1 SQKSLLDDLTALT
14 KDLISRVE
22 TFHDLSI
29 EKLNWKSNPER
40 WSALECLEH
49 LNRYGDF
56 YIPELKKRIE
66 KSKKSAADKF
76 KSGMLGEYLASA
88 MLPDT
93 TGKIKK
99 MNTFKSKFP
108 DHSALNMRHFDRFMK
123 QQANWFELLVQPHS
137 TNLNRVRT
145 NITIARGIIKLKLG
159 DTLRFVIYH
168 NSRHLIQ

>member
-76 KSGMLGEYLASA
+76 KSGMLGEYFASA
-88 MLPDT
+88 MLPDK

-99 MNTFKSKFP
+99 MNTFKSKNP
-108 DHSALNMRHFDRFMK
+108 ANSALDMRTVDRFLK
-123 QQANWFELLVQPHS
+123 QQATLLELLGQSHN

-145 NITIARGIIKLKLG
+145 NITIA
-159 DTLRFVIYH
+159 
-168 NSRHLIQ
+168 